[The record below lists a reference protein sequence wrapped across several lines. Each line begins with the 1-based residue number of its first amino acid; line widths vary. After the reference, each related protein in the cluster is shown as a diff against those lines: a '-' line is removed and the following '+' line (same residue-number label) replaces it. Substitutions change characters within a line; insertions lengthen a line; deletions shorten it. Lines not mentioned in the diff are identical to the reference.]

1 MDKIVSELYKLCISL
16 TNSHFQVMKNA
27 WVVVFNLKI
36 RILILNFYFVFKY

>member
-16 TNSHFQVMKNA
+16 DNSHLQVMKNA
-27 WVVVFNLKI
+27 WVVVFNLNI